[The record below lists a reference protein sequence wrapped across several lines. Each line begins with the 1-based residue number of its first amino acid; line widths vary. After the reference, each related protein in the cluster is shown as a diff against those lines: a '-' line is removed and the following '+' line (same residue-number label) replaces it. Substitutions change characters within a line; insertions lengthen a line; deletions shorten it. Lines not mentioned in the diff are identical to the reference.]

1 MNLRQLMIER
11 ILFAVDES
19 TLISQYGVFEDEL
32 DGMSDLDLFELFEDV
47 RGILAD

>member
-32 DGMSDLDLFELFEDV
+32 DGMSYLDLFELFEDV
-47 RGILAD
+47 MGILAD